1 MVLSC
6 LILFHSFFPELKA
19 FLELYDV
26 KKDRHQLKNLN
37 KDVPPKF
44 LEAKHRRLVDLA
56 TCSGASCRKAY
67 QDSMDTFL

>member
-1 MVLSC
+1 M
-6 LILFHSFFPELKA
+6 
-19 FLELYDV
+19 ELYDV

-67 QDSMDTFL
+67 QDSVDTLL